1 MSSSDIGTSGAKLSS
16 GRKLAGVGSRY
27 IRSYS
32 SSVAYDSED
41 AGAPVGNGSPTRAT
55 GAPRWADSV
64 LRSSSSS
71 SAGSFLAN
79 KACLSTFG
87 RPGGAPLVS
96 GNHRLRRQA
105 TLVPTNESR
114 EGGARGSHHNI
125 DGEGHPTIGHDLE
138 TPRVSTFA
146 ASASLATPS
155 VSNAS
160 SEFPAAPQVTST
172 GTGYRSVAN
181 VPPQSRGGLNQQES
195 GHHFPSGV
203 TTSQSPHGFN
213 RPEIRRQGAT
223 HPSGTFS
230 ADSTHGY
237 HDNGHQTA
245 NRTSTSY
252 AAPPAPRRFN
262 HHENDRSVFPTMSPR
277 SFIHQEDGRFATN
290 SAAGASF
297 PVESPRG
304 LVRKESIRPF
314 PVGHDATLR
323 NAEMAGVVPRA
334 HIDEDDDPQAVY
346 PPEACIFVAK

>member
-1 MSSSDIGTSGAKLSS
+1 MGTSGARLSS
-16 GRKLAGVGSRY
+16 GRNLAGVGSRY

-41 AGAPVGNGSPTRAT
+41 AGAPAGNGSPTRAT
-55 GAPRWADSV
+55 GAPRWANSV

-71 SAGSFLAN
+71 SSGSFMAN
-79 KACLSTFG
+79 KACLNTFG

-114 EGGARGSHHNI
+114 EGGASGSHHNI
-125 DGEGHPTIGHDLE
+125 DVGGHPTVGHDLE

-146 ASASLATPS
+146 AAANLAPPS

-160 SEFPAAPQVTST
+160 SEFPAAPQVTAT
-172 GTGYRSVAN
+172 GTGYRSVAIF
-181 VPPQSRGGLNQQES
+181 PPQSHGSLNQQES
-195 GHHFPSGV
+195 GRHFPSGV
-203 TTSQSPHGFN
+203 TTSQSPGGFN
-213 RPEIRRQGAT
+213 HAKILRQGAT
-223 HPSGTFS
+223 HPSSTFS

-237 HDNGHQTA
+237 HGDGRHTA
-245 NRTSTSY
+245 NRTATSY
-252 AAPPAPRRFN
+252 VAPLAPRRFN
-262 HHENDRSVFPTMSPR
+262 HHANDRSILLTISPR
-277 SFIHQEDGRFATN
+277 GLAHQEDGRFATN

-304 LVRKESIRPF
+304 LIRKESIRPF
-314 PVGHDATLR
+314 PIGHDATLR